1 MRVVAEH
8 ANVSTSLLEGALRLS
23 LQQYANKYEWELI
36 SPFIGFDI
44 NDMPD
49 IRIVSEIFG
58 DQDHELTYFDDDR
71 EYPRMDVFGI
81 YRGEQNT
88 VEIDINRIRFE
99 VERVAGQPIEEID
112 LGFLVYVVA
121 VHQLSHQILDFRN
134 VNEQILLDPIFHK
147 MTEDTLCSVLALS
160 IIFDNARELGLIL
173 GNIPADQ
180 IINTAIDLYNRMPER
195 FAAATQFFDEFT
207 APINLKKQSMPIFQI
222 LESWMRRKKSLI
234 AIEGPTESAILGEIQ
249 SAEQIRKISLGQFYL
264 LARDWKYC
272 TIDA

>member
-1 MRVVAEH
+1 
-8 ANVSTSLLEGALRLS
+8 
-23 LQQYANKYEWELI
+23 
-36 SPFIGFDI
+36 
-44 NDMPD
+44 MPD

-58 DQDHELTYFDDDR
+58 DQDRELAYFDDAG

-112 LGFLVYVVA
+112 LGFMVYVVA

-160 IIFDNARELGLIL
+160 IIFDNARELGLIF